1 MQKLCSIV
9 RRALDDYSMIEAGDK
24 IAVGVSGGKDS
35 LALLLALTKIRS
47 YYPKP
52 FELVAVTADAGF
64 DGMDFSPLAALCARL
79 DIPYILHPTNIKPI
93 VFDYRQESNPCSL
106 CARMRRGALHDIAV
120 ANGCNKVA
128 LGHTRDDV
136 SETFLMSLLYEGRL
150 NTFSP
155 VTYLSRKKLHVIRP
169 LIYTPETQITG
180 VVRKLGLLVIAST
193 CPRSGLW
200 GWDAPAK
207 TPPASAPDTG
217 PALPA
222 SLSESAG
229 PNAAAPGAEPG
240 GKPAAKA

>member
-180 VVRKLGLLVIAST
+180 VVRKLGLPVIAST
-193 CPRSGLW
+193 CPVNGGTKRAYVEQLIGKLQQQTHCAQTNISVSYTHLRRFGIAW
-200 GWDAPAK
+200 QF
-207 TPPASAPDTG
+207 G
-217 PALPA
+217 PGTL
-222 SLSESAG
+222 
-229 PNAAAPGAEPG
+229 
-240 GKPAAKA
+240 